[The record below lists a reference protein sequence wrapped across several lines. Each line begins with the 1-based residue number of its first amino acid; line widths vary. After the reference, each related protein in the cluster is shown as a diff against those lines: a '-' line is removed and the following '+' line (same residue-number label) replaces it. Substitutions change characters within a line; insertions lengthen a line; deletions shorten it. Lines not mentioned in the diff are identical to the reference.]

1 MTTIIKMH
9 HGKRASLGLGLAMA
23 GAFVLGL
30 SPVKADEGYPKK
42 PIEIIVPFAAG
53 ASTDLGMRVM
63 ATALENRWKVPV
75 RVINKPGGNTVPAV
89 NEVMNS
95 APEGYTILADGP
107 PQSSMLETAVK
118 TLPFKI
124 YDRTFMAIAAYT
136 PMKFIV
142 HIDSP
147 FKTLQD
153 AADAAK
159 KDPSSFTWTSL
170 GGAGAQDMLNRQ
182 FFKALNIDITKTRA
196 LQLKGGSEAV
206 TMTAGGHVN
215 LGVGSYSAIAAPLQA
230 KKLRVLAVASS
241 ERWPNLPDTPTAKE
255 AGFPSIEVLYW
266 IGFSGPKG
274 LPADI
279 VAKWDLAVKEI
290 TADPAIKDSL
300 LKVGLLTSYSNAADM
315 EARVRKEQA
324 ETNALW
330 AQ

>member
-1 MTTIIKMH
+1 MYGAPIKHCKSCGTAVEHRLPDDGDTKVRAVCPACTTVHYVNPLNVVGTIPVWGDKVLLCKRNIEPRL
-9 HGKRASLGLGLAMA
+9 GKWTLPAGFMEMGETTADGAARETVEEA
-23 GAFVLGL
+23 GAEFALQALFSLVNVARVGQVHLFYRAELL
-30 SPVKADEGYPKK
+30 SDV
-42 PIEIIVPFAAG
+42 F
-53 ASTDLGMRVM
+53 
-63 ATALENRWKVPV
+63 N
-75 RVINKPGGNTVPAV
+75 PGT
-89 NEVMNS
+89 
-95 APEGYTILADGP
+95 
-107 PQSSMLETAVK
+107 ET
-118 TLPFKI
+118 
-124 YDRTFMAIAAYT
+124 
-136 PMKFIV
+136 
-142 HIDSP
+142 
-147 FKTLQD
+147 QE

-290 TADPAIKDSL
+290 TSDPAIKDSL